1 MKAEIVSSTAVRLTD
16 PSLGRT
22 RTIAPSDV
30 PTGLVPDA
38 LLRLCSRAPQ
48 EWSLPVAVPEA
59 LWQAMFPYQ
68 REGVQRIIHQFRG
81 RCLLAD
87 EMGLGKTLQAVAV
100 AHHYSVDTLVVCPAY
115 LQTTWRRALDAWS
128 APATVCS
135 FSKVPAGCTAELV
148 IVDEAHYLKTV
159 DSQRT
164 QALMPLL
171 LRASRA
177 LLLSGTP
184 CPNRP
189 SELYALLHAI
199 RPRVVPTWLGFSARY
214 CRPRQTPFGLDT
226 RGSDRPDELRWLL
239 GRAFWVR
246 RTKDILTGLPDKL
259 SSELYV
265 DADPNML
272 PEISALQ
279 HKLNDALQRGS
290 KVAQTLVSEMYRC
303 TARAKQAA
311 AVALVAASLVP
322 PALIFAHHQCML
334 DAMEG
339 ALKGYRIG
347 RIDGRTSM
355 AARQQVVD
363 SVQAGTVDVALL
375 SMGAAGCGLTLTE
388 VASAYFLEIPWCPA
402 VLRQCE
408 ARIHRIGQTKT
419 CTMYYIL
426 SHETLDSYVWRTI
439 HRKERVGARI
449 GQ

>member
-1 MKAEIVSSTAVRLTD
+1 MKAEVLSCTAVRVTD
-16 PSLGRT
+16 ADGT
-22 RTIAPSDV
+22 RTVAPGDV
-30 PTGLVPDA
+30 PNDLVPA
-38 LLRLCSRAPQ
+38 PLLRLCARPPQ
-48 EWSLPVAVPEA
+48 TWDHAVSVSPALWEA
-59 LWQAMFPYQ
+59 LFPYQ
-68 REGVQRIIHQFRG
+68 REGVQRVVHQFRG

-87 EMGLGKTLQAVAV
+87 EMGLGKTMQAIAVAQ
-100 AHHYSVDTLVVCPAY
+100 HYGERALVICPAY
-115 LQTTWRRALDAWS
+115 LQTTWRRAVQAWS
-128 APATVCS
+128 VDAAVCS
-135 FSKVPAGCTAELV
+135 YGKVPASSDALLM
-148 IVDEAHYLKTV
+148 IVDEAHYLKSF
-159 DSQRT
+159 DAKRT
-164 QALMPLL
+164 QAILPLL
-171 LRASRA
+171 LQAPHV

-189 SELYALLHAI
+189 AELYALLHAI

-226 RGSDRPDELRWLL
+226 RGSDRPDKLKWLL
-239 GRAFWVR
+239 HRAFWVR

-259 SSELYV
+259 GTVLYA
-265 DADPNML
+265 DAEPALL
-272 PEISALQ
+272 PELQALQ
-279 HKLNDALQRGS
+279 CKLNDALQRGS
-290 KVAQTLVSEMYRC
+290 QVAQTLVSEMYRC

-311 AVALVAASLVP
+311 AVALVQASLKP

-334 DAMEG
+334 DAMEQ
-339 ALKGYRIG
+339 ALPGVRLG
-347 RIDGRTSM
+347 RIDGRTSL

-363 SVQAGTVDVALL
+363 GVQAGTIDVALL
-375 SMGAAGCGLTLTE
+375 SMGAAGCGLTLTA

-408 ARIHRIGQTKT
+408 ARIHRIGQQKT